1 MKFNIKRSLG
11 SMFTSRHDT
20 KIASS
25 LPDVSPLQAPP
36 EGNFSDYGNA
46 FINSDMP
53 VVLLDK
59 ITEII
64 NKTIPDIIL
73 NTIDKEAEK
82 KEIYEYLHPSF
93 VDYINY
99 ISGKIRAT
107 GDVVLTDAE
116 IKSKEQREELESKL
130 SCAVQREED
139 YKGRYLSAERQK
151 RALNDKV
158 KDLEQKI
165 EKYEA
170 DKEKAENQRIDQTN
184 KLRLLSQQKNN
195 TEEELERLKLDLDNI
210 KQMHEN
216 SSLMHVGS
224 INPESEYIESLKND
238 IIKLQTENGGIE
250 EKLIASEARVK
261 EITESFETA
270 LHVKDETVMQAVERE
285 AILQARIDSLQQE
298 YNEYGE
304 GEDENNEQTRRLIVI
319 SRKYQALQR
328 ELSNYK
334 VKIYDEVN
342 GEMQRRV
349 EDLTMQLNQ
358 TKAKLSQAESNMPD
372 HSLVL
377 DNAHQQIEELRN
389 NLYKSEATSKRLSDE
404 LFNANTKTSA
414 LNSQV
419 NSLTEAVSASMS
431 IEEQREMR
439 NNLIEVQVEEKSR
452 EKELSSALEKIER
465 LQEKLD
471 KQSAASNN
479 KKSGK
484 QIEELKIKLANSEK
498 EAEKLHKEISVS
510 KLNVKALSAEVEML
524 KADIR
529 KPKSDSIDIIDD
541 DWLVVME
548 PESEEDILKR
558 RNQEVEIQRQAEA
571 EKDKGIPFEDPAQM
585 KLW

>member
-1 MKFNIKRSLG
+1 
-11 SMFTSRHDT
+11 
-20 KIASS
+20 
-25 LPDVSPLQAPP
+25 
-36 EGNFSDYGNA
+36 
-46 FINSDMP
+46 
-53 VVLLDK
+53 
-59 ITEII
+59 
-64 NKTIPDIIL
+64 
-73 NTIDKEAEK
+73 
-82 KEIYEYLHPSF
+82 PSF